1 MMNCNLLLMA
11 SLSTMWTVVVGL
23 LAVVTLVSIVLFLLK
38 SREVTT
44 LKKEVEELRDT
55 MRMMRYEELN
65 LSRMLHTVDK
75 DNLNSN
81 PSGLTPNPSPE
92 LDDLT
97 PNPSPEERGTVGIA
111 EVPDEVFSEEQVIEE
126 SVAEEPIAEEPIAE
140 EPVAEEPVAEEP
152 IAEEPIAEEPIAEE
166 PIAEEPVAEE
176 PIAEELVAEEPVAE
190 EPIAEES
197 TEEEINVNVVDEAIE
212 NPIEILESPIVDDSA
227 SSPLCERE
235 GRDEDRDITDEASE
249 PAPIVIGT
257 HKQAINE
264 RRPAIPNDLF
274 AAWFA
279 ENDAPQI
286 EEVTHD
292 VEKQE
297 TPAPEDVMPSAEE
310 SVVAPA
316 ANVILET
323 TVIADESGENTPEDL
338 RDSPLSGR
346 GDRVEAPISEDY
358 ASSSLEE
365 KEAINEAPETETP
378 SQSVVLSK
386 EDERFCRKLERL
398 VNTRMRNPN
407 LNIDVIAA
415 QFGIGRTNFYRK
427 VRELMG
433 MSPNDYLRK
442 CRMERAAEMLR
453 STELPIA
460 DVCTQVGMPDAQY
473 FSRVFKSYFGMPPSA
488 YREQQD

>member
-97 PNPSPEERGTVGIA
+97 PNPSSEERGAVGIA

-126 SVAEEPIAEEPIAE
+126 PVAE

-166 PIAEEPVAEE
+166 PVAEE
-176 PIAEELVAEEPVAE
+176 P
-190 EPIAEES
+190 
-197 TEEEINVNVVDEAIE
+197 TEEEINVNVADEAIE

-235 GRDEDRDITDEASE
+235 GRDEDRDVTDEASE
-249 PAPIVIGT
+249 PAPVVIGT

-286 EEVTHD
+286 EEVAHD

-297 TPAPEDVMPSAEE
+297 TPASEDVIPSAEE
-310 SVVAPA
+310 SVVAPV

-323 TVIADESGENTPEDL
+323 AVIADESGENTPEDL
-338 RDSPLSGR
+338 GGSPLSGR

>member
-1 MMNCNLLLMA
+1 MA

-55 MRMMRYEELN
+55 MRMMRYEEIN

-75 DNLNSN
+75 ED
-81 PSGLTPNPSPE
+81 LTPNNPSE
-92 LDDLT
+92 MDSLT
-97 PNPSPEERGTVGIA
+97 PNPSPEERGTAGIA
-111 EVPDEVFSEEQVIEE
+111 EVPEETFS
-126 SVAEEPIAEEPIAE
+126 E
-140 EPVAEEPVAEEP
+140 EPVAEESIAEESISKESLLEEPDVETADEFLESSSEIIEAPIVEAP

-166 PIAEEPVAEE
+166 PIAEK
-176 PIAEELVAEEPVAE
+176 PIAEEPPVEEL
-190 EPIAEES
+190 
-197 TEEEINVNVVDEAIE
+197 NVEVVDEAIE
-212 NPIEILESPIVDDSA
+212 SPTEIQESPIVEDSA
-227 SSPLCERE
+227 SSPLS
-235 GRDEDRDITDEASE
+235 GRGVRGEADE

-279 ENDAPQI
+279 ENDAPQVEEEGAQDVVEQATPASTAVAPII
-286 EEVTHD
+286 EETTAAPSVGD
-292 VEKQE
+292 IPEPSGVLMESPVVE
-297 TPAPEDVMPSAEE
+297 DSA
-310 SVVAPA
+310 S
-316 ANVILET
+316 
-323 TVIADESGENTPEDL
+323 
-338 RDSPLSGR
+338 SPLSER
-346 GDRVEAPISEDY
+346 VDRDEAPIVEDLANSPVHESEGR
-358 ASSSLEE
+358 AEVQ
-365 KEAINEAPETETP
+365 EAEVP
-378 SQSVVLSK
+378 SQPKALSK

-415 QFGIGRTNFYRK
+415 QFGMGRTNFYRK

-442 CRMERAAEMLR
+442 CRMERAAELLR
-453 STELPIA
+453 TTVLPVA
-460 DVCTQVGMPDAQY
+460 DVCAQVGMPDAQY

-488 YREQQD
+488 YREQHD

>member
-1 MMNCNLLLMA
+1 MA

-55 MRMMRYEELN
+55 MRMMRYEEIN

-75 DNLNSN
+75 ED
-81 PSGLTPNPSPE
+81 LTPNNPSE
-92 LDDLT
+92 MDSLT
-97 PNPSPEERGTVGIA
+97 PNPSPEERGTAGIA
-111 EVPDEVFSEEQVIEE
+111 EVPEETFSEELV
-126 SVAEEPIAEEPIAE
+126 AE

-152 IAEEPIAEEPIAEE
+152 VAEEPVAEELIAEEPIAEEPMAEE
-166 PIAEEPVAEE
+166 FIAVGPIVEESPV
-176 PIAEELVAEEPVAE
+176 EELIVE
-190 EPIAEES
+190 
-197 TEEEINVNVVDEAIE
+197 VVDEAIE
-212 NPIEILESPIVDDSA
+212 SPTEIQESPIVEDAA
-227 SSPLCERE
+227 SSPLS
-235 GRDEDRDITDEASE
+235 GRGVRGEADE
-249 PAPIVIGT
+249 PAPVVIGT

-279 ENDAPQI
+279 ENDAPQVEEEVHDVVEQATPASTAVAPII
-286 EEVTHD
+286 EETTAAPSVSD
-292 VEKQE
+292 IPEPSGVLMESPVVE
-297 TPAPEDVMPSAEE
+297 DSA
-310 SVVAPA
+310 S
-316 ANVILET
+316 
-323 TVIADESGENTPEDL
+323 
-338 RDSPLSGR
+338 SPLSER
-346 GDRVEAPISEDY
+346 VDRDEAPIVEDLANSPVHESEGR
-358 ASSSLEE
+358 AEVQ
-365 KEAINEAPETETP
+365 EAEVP
-378 SQSVVLSK
+378 SQPKALSK

-415 QFGIGRTNFYRK
+415 QFGMGRTNFYRK

-442 CRMERAAEMLR
+442 CRMERAAELLR
-453 STELPIA
+453 TTVLPVA
-460 DVCTQVGMPDAQY
+460 DVCAQVGMPDAQY

-488 YREQQD
+488 YREQHD

>member
-97 PNPSPEERGTVGIA
+97 PNPSPEERGAVGVA

-126 SVAEEPIAEEPIAE
+126 PVAE

-152 IAEEPIAEEPIAEE
+152 
-166 PIAEEPVAEE
+166 
-176 PIAEELVAEEPVAE
+176 VAEEPV
-190 EPIAEES
+190 AEES
-197 TEEEINVNVVDEAIE
+197 TEEEINVNVADEDIE

-235 GRDEDRDITDEASE
+235 GRDEARDITDEASE
-249 PAPIVIGT
+249 PAPVVIGT

-286 EEVTHD
+286 EEVAHD

-310 SVVAPA
+310 SVVAPV

-338 RDSPLSGR
+338 VGSPLSGR

>member
-1 MMNCNLLLMA
+1 MYCNLLLMA

-55 MRMMRYEELN
+55 MRMMRYEEIN

-75 DNLNSN
+75 ED
-81 PSGLTPNPSPE
+81 LTPNNPSE
-92 LDDLT
+92 MDSLT
-97 PNPSPEERGTVGIA
+97 PNPSPEERGTAGIA
-111 EVPDEVFSEEQVIEE
+111 EVPEETFS
-126 SVAEEPIAEEPIAE
+126 EEPIAE
-140 EPVAEEPVAEEP
+140 EPVVEEPIAEEP

-176 PIAEELVAEEPVAE
+176 LIAE
-190 EPIAEES
+190 EPIAEEPMV
-197 TEEEINVNVVDEAIE
+197 EEFIAEGPIVEESPVEELNVEVVDEAIE
-212 NPIEILESPIVDDSA
+212 SPTEIQESPIVEDAA
-227 SSPLCERE
+227 SSPLS
-235 GRDEDRDITDEASE
+235 GRGVRGEADE
-249 PAPIVIGT
+249 PAPVVIGT

-279 ENDAPQI
+279 ENDAPQVEEEVHDVVEQATPASTAVAPII
-286 EEVTHD
+286 EEATAAPSVSD
-292 VEKQE
+292 IPEPSGVLMESPVVE
-297 TPAPEDVMPSAEE
+297 
-310 SVVAPA
+310 
-316 ANVILET
+316 
-323 TVIADESGENTPEDL
+323 
-338 RDSPLSGR
+338 DS
-346 GDRVEAPISEDY
+346 
-358 ASSSLEE
+358 ASSSLSERVDRD
-365 KEAINEAPETETP
+365 EAPIVEDLASSPVHESEGRAEVQEAEVP
-378 SQSVVLSK
+378 SQPKALSK

-415 QFGIGRTNFYRK
+415 QFGMGRTNFYRK

-442 CRMERAAEMLR
+442 CRMERAAELLR
-453 STELPIA
+453 TTVLPVA
-460 DVCTQVGMPDAQY
+460 DVCAQVGMPDAQY
-473 FSRVFKSYFGMPPSA
+473 FSRVFKGYFGMPPSA
-488 YREQQD
+488 YREQHD

>member
-126 SVAEEPIAEEPIAE
+126 PVAEEPIAE
-140 EPVAEEPVAEEP
+140 EPVAEE
-152 IAEEPIAEEPIAEE
+152 
-166 PIAEEPVAEE
+166 
-176 PIAEELVAEEPVAE
+176 
-190 EPIAEES
+190 S
-197 TEEEINVNVVDEAIE
+197 TEEEIDVNVADEAIE

-235 GRDEDRDITDEASE
+235 GRDEARDVTDEPSA

-286 EEVTHD
+286 EEVAHD

-297 TPAPEDVMPSAEE
+297 TPVSEDVMPSAEE
-310 SVVAPA
+310 SVVAPV

-323 TVIADESGENTPEDL
+323 AVIADESGENTPEDL
-338 RDSPLSGR
+338 VGSPLSGR

>member
-1 MMNCNLLLMA
+1 MA

-55 MRMMRYEELN
+55 MRMMRYEEIN

-75 DNLNSN
+75 ED
-81 PSGLTPNPSPE
+81 LTPNNPSE
-92 LDDLT
+92 MDSLT
-97 PNPSPEERGTVGIA
+97 PNPSPEERETAGIA
-111 EVPDEVFSEEQVIEE
+111 EVPEETFSEEPIL
-126 SVAEEPIAEEPIAE
+126 EEPIAEESTSKESLLE
-140 EPVAEEPVAEEP
+140 EPDVETADEFLESSSEIIEAPIVEAPIVEAP

-166 PIAEEPVAEE
+166 PIAEGPIVEESPV
-176 PIAEELVAEEPVAE
+176 EEL
-190 EPIAEES
+190 
-197 TEEEINVNVVDEAIE
+197 NVEVVDEAIE
-212 NPIEILESPIVDDSA
+212 SPTEIQESPIVEDSA
-227 SSPLCERE
+227 SSPLS
-235 GRDEDRDITDEASE
+235 GRGGRGEADE
-249 PAPIVIGT
+249 PAPVVIGT

-279 ENDAPQI
+279 ENDAPQVE
-286 EEVTHD
+286 EEVAQD
-292 VEKQE
+292 VVEQA
-297 TPAPEDVMPSAEE
+297 TPAPTA
-310 SVVAPA
+310 VAP
-316 ANVILET
+316 IIEET
-323 TVIADESGENTPEDL
+323 TAAPSVSDIPESSGVLMESPVVED
-338 RDSPLSGR
+338 S
-346 GDRVEAPISEDY
+346 
-358 ASSSLEE
+358 ASSSLSERVDRD
-365 KEAINEAPETETP
+365 EAPIVEDLANSPVHESEGRAEVQEAGVP
-378 SQSVVLSK
+378 SQPKSLSK

-415 QFGIGRTNFYRK
+415 QFGMGRTNFYRK

-442 CRMERAAEMLR
+442 CRMERAAELLR
-453 STELPIA
+453 TTVLPVA
-460 DVCTQVGMPDAQY
+460 DVCAQVGMPDAQY

-488 YREQQD
+488 YREQHD

>member
-1 MMNCNLLLMA
+1 MA

-55 MRMMRYEELN
+55 MRMMRYEEIN

-75 DNLNSN
+75 ED
-81 PSGLTPNPSPE
+81 LTPNNPSE
-92 LDDLT
+92 MDSLT
-97 PNPSPEERGTVGIA
+97 PNPSPEERGTAGIA
-111 EVPDEVFSEEQVIEE
+111 EVPEETFSEEPV
-126 SVAEEPIAEEPIAE
+126 AE
-140 EPVAEEPVAEEP
+140 EPVAEEPVAEEPVADEPVAEEPVAEGPIAEEP

-166 PIAEEPVAEE
+166 PIAED
-176 PIAEELVAEEPVAE
+176 PIAEDPIVEEL
-190 EPIAEES
+190 
-197 TEEEINVNVVDEAIE
+197 NVEVVDEAIE
-212 NPIEILESPIVDDSA
+212 SPTEIQESPIVEDAA
-227 SSPLCERE
+227 SSPLS
-235 GRDEDRDITDEASE
+235 GRGVRGEADE
-249 PAPIVIGT
+249 PAPVVIGT

-279 ENDAPQI
+279 ENDAPQVE
-286 EEVTHD
+286 EEVAQD
-292 VEKQE
+292 VVEQA
-297 TPAPEDVMPSAEE
+297 TPAPAA
-310 SVVAPA
+310 VAP
-316 ANVILET
+316 IIEET
-323 TVIADESGENTPEDL
+323 TAAPSVSDIPEPSGVLMESPVVEDSAS
-338 RDSPLSGR
+338 SPLSER
-346 GDRVEAPISEDY
+346 VDRDEAPIVEDLANSPVHESEGR
-358 ASSSLEE
+358 AEVQ
-365 KEAINEAPETETP
+365 EAEVP
-378 SQSVVLSK
+378 SQPKALSK

-415 QFGIGRTNFYRK
+415 QFGMGRTNFYRK

-442 CRMERAAEMLR
+442 CRMERAAELLR
-453 STELPIA
+453 TTVLPVA
-460 DVCTQVGMPDAQY
+460 DVCAQVGMPDAQY

-488 YREQQD
+488 YREQHD

>member
-1 MMNCNLLLMA
+1 MA

-55 MRMMRYEELN
+55 MRMMRYEEIN

-75 DNLNSN
+75 
-81 PSGLTPNPSPE
+81 E
-92 LDDLT
+92 DLT
-97 PNPSPEERGTVGIA
+97 PNPSPEERGTAGIA
-111 EVPDEVFSEEQVIEE
+111 EVPEETFSEEPIL
-126 SVAEEPIAEEPIAE
+126 EEPIAEESISKESLLE
-140 EPVAEEPVAEEP
+140 EPDVETADEFLESSSEIIEAP
-152 IAEEPIAEEPIAEE
+152 IAEEPIAEEPIAEG
-166 PIAEEPVAEE
+166 PIVEESPV
-176 PIAEELVAEEPVAE
+176 EEL
-190 EPIAEES
+190 
-197 TEEEINVNVVDEAIE
+197 NVEVVDEAIE
-212 NPIEILESPIVDDSA
+212 SPTEIQESPIVEDAA
-227 SSPLCERE
+227 SSPLS
-235 GRDEDRDITDEASE
+235 GRGVRGEADE

-279 ENDAPQI
+279 ENDAPQVE
-286 EEVTHD
+286 EEVAQD
-292 VEKQE
+292 VVEQA
-297 TPAPEDVMPSAEE
+297 TPAPTA
-310 SVVAPA
+310 VAPIVEEATA
-316 ANVILET
+316 APSVSDVPEPSGVLM
-323 TVIADESGENTPEDL
+323 ESPIVED
-338 RDSPLSGR
+338 S
-346 GDRVEAPISEDY
+346 
-358 ASSSLEE
+358 ASSSLSERVDRD
-365 KEAINEAPETETP
+365 EAPIVEDLASSHVHESEGRAEVQEAEVP
-378 SQSVVLSK
+378 SQPKALSK

-415 QFGIGRTNFYRK
+415 QFGMGRTNFYRK

-442 CRMERAAEMLR
+442 CRMERAAELLR
-453 STELPIA
+453 TTALPVA
-460 DVCTQVGMPDAQY
+460 DVCAQVGMPDAQY

-488 YREQQD
+488 YREQHD